1 MSLKNIKS
9 RAIEIEV
16 PEKKPFEFD
25 KLERG
30 KIAAIL
36 TDIVSFYGQSGCVLA
51 LNGDWG
57 SGKTTF
63 VRMWKQALKNNDYK
77 TLYFNAWNSDYADD
91 PLLAL
96 VSELKELSPN
106 NEKINSIA
114 GKAGRIMGRV
124 LLTVSKGLIK
134 KTVGVECDTLNEA
147 LDATE
152 EIGKEY
158 LAKFEEQKET
168 VEEFKNDVRKF
179 VADNAAEKPVVFFV
193 DELDRCNPHY
203 AVAVLERIKHLF
215 DIPNIIFVLAINK
228 KELCNA
234 IQGFY
239 GSTNINSEEYLRRFI
254 DIEYTLSKPKMDVY
268 CKHLYNE
275 YGFGEFFENENRKQ
289 YFRGDREIDSFMR
302 MAISIS
308 EAAQTNLRQLERV
321 FAYARLAL
329 MQFSSNTYVI
339 PDIYF
344 LLCFWKV
351 MKPEFYRGIRSKE
364 YTNQEFL
371 TKVENILPE
380 TLLVTDKYQS
390 KNRGLYYTIASL
402 IYCYDITSTE
412 INDVQRKS
420 LELEKNELTG
430 EEEFKI
436 QTNKLEKELF
446 QQALKCYYMNSRNDQ
461 YSYGLKF
468 LFDKIDLL
476 ERFRV

>member
-1 MSLKNIKS
+1 MNLRIIKS
-9 RAIEIEV
+9 RAIEIEI
-16 PEKKPFEFD
+16 PESTPFEYD
-25 KLERG
+25 KLDR
-30 KIAAIL
+30 KKTAAIL

-63 VRMWKQALKNNDYK
+63 VRMWKQALTNNNYK
-77 TLYFNAWNSDYADD
+77 TLYFNAWNSDYTDD

-106 NEKINSIA
+106 SEKINSIA

-124 LLTVSKGLIK
+124 LLTISKGLIK
-134 KTVGVECDTLNEA
+134 KTVGVECDALETA

-168 VEEFKNDVRKF
+168 VEEFKNDVKKF

-254 DIEYTLSKPKMDVY
+254 DIEYALTKPKMDTY
-268 CKHLYNE
+268 CEHLFKE
-275 YGFGEFFENENRKQ
+275 YGFVDFFENENRKQ
-289 YFRGDREIDSFMR
+289 YFRGDRETDSFMR

-308 EAAQTNLRQLERV
+308 EAAQTSLRQLERV

-329 MQFSSNTYVI
+329 MQFASNTYVI

-351 MKPEFYRGIRSKE
+351 MEPEFYRGIRNKE
-364 YTNQEFL
+364 YTNQNLL
-371 TKVENILPE
+371 TKVENVLPDA
-380 TLLVTDKYQS
+380 LLVTDKHQI
-390 KNRGLYYTIASL
+390 KNRGMYYTIASL
-402 IYCYDITSTE
+402 IYCYDTTSTE
-412 INDVQRKS
+412 INGLGNAS
-420 LELEKNELTG
+420 LELKKNEKTG
-430 EEEFKI
+430 MVEIDIE
-436 QTNKLEKELF
+436 TNKLEKDLF
-446 QQALKCYYMNSRNDQ
+446 QKALKCYYNNSSDNQ
-461 YSYGLKF
+461 YNYGLNF
-468 LFDKIDLL
+468 LFNRIDLL
-476 ERFRV
+476 EKFTI

>member
-1 MSLKNIKS
+1 MNLKIIKS
-9 RAIEIEV
+9 RAIEIDV
-16 PEKKPFEFD
+16 PEGTPFEYD
-25 KLERG
+25 KLDR
-30 KIAAIL
+30 KTTATIL

-63 VRMWKQALKNNDYK
+63 VRMWKQALKNGNYK

-106 NEKINSIA
+106 SKKINSIA

-124 LLTVSKGLIK
+124 LLTVSKGIIK
-134 KTVGVECDTLNEA
+134 KTVGVESDALETA
-147 LDATE
+147 LDTTE
-152 EIGKEY
+152 DIGKEY

-168 VEEFKNDVRKF
+168 VEEFKNDVKRF
-179 VADNAAEKPVVFFV
+179 VADNATEKPIVFFI

-268 CKHLYNE
+268 CEHLYNE

-289 YFRGDREIDSFMR
+289 YFIGDMEIDSFMR
-302 MAISIS
+302 MATSIS

-351 MKPEFYRGIRSKE
+351 MKPEFYNGIRNKE
-364 YTNQEFL
+364 YTNQELL

-380 TLLVTDKYQS
+380 TLLVTDKSQI
-390 KNRGLYYTIASL
+390 KNRGIYYTLASL
-402 IYCYDITSTE
+402 VYCYDTTSTDRNV
-412 INDVQRKS
+412 IQRGS
-420 LELEKNELTG
+420 LEFDKNEKTG
-430 EEEFKI
+430 KEESKI
-436 QTNKLEKELF
+436 QTTKLEKELF
-446 QQALKCYYMNSRNDQ
+446 DEALKCYYMNRGNGQ
-461 YSYGLKF
+461 YSYGLNF
-468 LFDKIDLL
+468 LFNKIDLL
-476 ERFRV
+476 EDFKV

>member
-1 MSLKNIKS
+1 M
-9 RAIEIEV
+9 
-16 PEKKPFEFD
+16 
-25 KLERG
+25 
-30 KIAAIL
+30 
-36 TDIVSFYGQSGCVLA
+36 
-51 LNGDWG
+51 
-57 SGKTTF
+57 
-63 VRMWKQALKNNDYK
+63 
-77 TLYFNAWNSDYADD
+77 
-91 PLLAL
+91 
-96 VSELKELSPN
+96 
-106 NEKINSIA
+106 
-114 GKAGRIMGRV
+114 
-124 LLTVSKGLIK
+124 
-134 KTVGVECDTLNEA
+134 
-147 LDATE
+147 
-152 EIGKEY
+152 
-158 LAKFEEQKET
+158 
-168 VEEFKNDVRKF
+168 RKF

-289 YFRGDREIDSFMR
+289 YFRGDGEIDSFMR

-351 MKPEFYRGIRSKE
+351 MKPEFYRGIRNKE
-364 YTNQEFL
+364 YTNQELL

-402 IYCYDITSTE
+402 IYCYDTTSTE

-476 ERFRV
+476 EKFRV